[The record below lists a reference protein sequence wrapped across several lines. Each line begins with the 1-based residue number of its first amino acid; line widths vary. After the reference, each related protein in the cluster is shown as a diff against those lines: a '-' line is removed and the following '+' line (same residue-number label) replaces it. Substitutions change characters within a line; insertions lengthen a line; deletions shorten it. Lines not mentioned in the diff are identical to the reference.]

1 LRFIVISNLMEEN
14 KSSSQTNLLK
24 FGLDKTTSVGSANKM
39 KQKFAVQPIQIWHCR
54 TCLSNTKFY
63 LRI

>member
-24 FGLDKTTSVGSANKM
+24 FGLDKTTSVGSANK
-39 KQKFAVQPIQIWHCR
+39 
-54 TCLSNTKFY
+54 
-63 LRI
+63 